1 MKSIDDMVVC
11 KAINLRQ
18 VGSCL
23 SAIARK
29 YWKKKNATLILYY
42 VLKNFADRLSYIPL

>member
-1 MKSIDDMVVC
+1 MVVC

-18 VGSCL
+18 VGNCL

-29 YWKKKNATLILYY
+29 YWKKKKKKNAALILYY
-42 VLKNFADRLSYIPL
+42 VLKNFADQFSYIPL